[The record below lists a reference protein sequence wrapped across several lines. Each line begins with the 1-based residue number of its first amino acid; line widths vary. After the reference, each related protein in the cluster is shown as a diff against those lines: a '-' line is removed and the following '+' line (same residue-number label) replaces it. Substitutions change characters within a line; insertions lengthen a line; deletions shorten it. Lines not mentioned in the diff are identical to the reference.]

1 MIRFQQNSFCAKTP
15 LSEDMWIMTQKF
27 KCPQKTHKFL
37 RIERNRI
44 ENAEISIFYILHSIL
59 TSFYILYS
67 IFYILY
73 SIFCNIPYAI
83 FHILY
88 SIFHILYS
96 IFLKWYDIRVPV
108 SLGRCE
114 HRLLDCTKISTYQ
127 ITNIK
132 IFLW

>member
-1 MIRFQQNSFCAKTP
+1 
-15 LSEDMWIMTQKF
+15 MTQKF

-44 ENAEISIFYILHSIL
+44 ENTEISIFYIL
-59 TSFYILYS
+59 YS
-67 IFYILY
+67 V
-73 SIFCNIPYAI
+73 
-83 FHILY
+83 
-88 SIFHILYS
+88 
-96 IFLKWYDIRVPV
+96 FLKWYDIRIPV